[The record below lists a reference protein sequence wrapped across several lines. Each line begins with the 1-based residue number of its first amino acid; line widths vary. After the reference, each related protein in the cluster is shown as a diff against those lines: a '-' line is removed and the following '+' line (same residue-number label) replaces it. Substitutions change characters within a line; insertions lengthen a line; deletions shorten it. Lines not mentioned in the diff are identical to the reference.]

1 MRFDK
6 FNNFFRIHAAS
17 LRKPGTS
24 APLQVIG
31 IRNFFE
37 YLCGIKVHILVRGYD
52 LSLIHI
58 SSSCFRKYSRTARLL
73 NAFPSM
79 PYPFF
84 KSMRSS
90 RPVSYTHLDVYK
102 RQITSCPSFDF
113 GYVLGRIQEFS
124 TVQLLPSSIVRMAWI
139 LS

>member
-24 APLQVIG
+24 ASLQVIG

-52 LSLIHI
+52 YMNIVICLCHEDD
-58 SSSCFRKYSRTARLL
+58 RLFVIL
-73 NAFPSM
+73 R
-79 PYPFF
+79 YIFF
-84 KSMRSS
+84 DIR
-90 RPVSYTHLDVYK
+90 
-102 RQITSCPSFDF
+102 F
-113 GYVLGRIQEFS
+113 
-124 TVQLLPSSIVRMAWI
+124 
-139 LS
+139 